1 MKPLKRAQHGRQT
14 YRGIKIIPNATR
26 IESVM
31 VKALSTTVVLA
42 LALVLAQPAPAAQ
55 VHDQHWSLL
64 AGRIF
69 PTLVELG
76 GREGLIPKDQ
86 RLEDV
91 LRARHARLEAC
102 QHQATC
108 LFNAGMW
115 TDPEL
120 AAVADYADRAL
131 AKPAAKSAEP
141 DDGAKARVVR
151 ELRALNEIIKVYG
164 LGGVP
169 INPQI
174 DGPIDQPLTAQFTV
188 TAADAALL
196 GEEGTGDPVA
206 AFDPSIATALALLD
220 VNDRDDAVAFE
231 PLDQAYNGAA
241 AARAAT
247 LDWKSYRYTAILVPG
262 KGPDDSAVPLS
273 ARGKLRIRLAVE
285 RFADGLAPFIIVSGG
300 AVHPRGTTYV
310 EAVEMRKALIERYG
324 IPADRVVLEPYA
336 RYTITN
342 LRNATRRLMALGA
355 PLDKDVLVVSDADQ
369 IKSIDTPDFKVRNQD
384 RLGYQPEVSE
394 ARLSPYEL
402 TFRPSALSQR
412 LNPADPLDP

>member
-1 MKPLKRAQHGRQT
+1 
-14 YRGIKIIPNATR
+14 
-26 IESVM
+26 M
-31 VKALSTTVVLA
+31 VKALSTASVLA
-42 LALVLAQPAPAAQ
+42 LALVLAQPAQAAQ

-69 PTLVELG
+69 PTLVELE
-76 GREGLIPKDQ
+76 GRDATSPKGEA
-86 RLEDV
+86 LEDA
-91 LRARHARLEAC
+91 LKARRVRLDAC

-108 LFNAGMW
+108 LFNASMW
-115 TDPEL
+115 TDQEI
-120 AAVADYADRAL
+120 AVAADYADRTLAKTA
-131 AKPAAKSAEP
+131 AKPADP
-141 DDGAKARVVR
+141 DDGVKVRITR
-151 ELRALNEIIKVYG
+151 ELHGLNDIIKVYG

-174 DGPIDQPLTAQFTV
+174 DGPIDPPLTAQFTV

-196 GEEGTGDPVA
+196 GEDGAADPVA
-206 AFDPSIATALALLD
+206 SLDPSIATALALLD
-220 VNDRDDAVAFE
+220 VNDRDDAIAFE

-241 AARAAT
+241 MARAAT
-247 LDWKSYRYTAILVPG
+247 LDWKTYRYTAILVPG
-262 KGPDDSAVPLS
+262 KGPDDQATPLS
-273 ARGKLRIRLAVE
+273 ARGKLRVRMAAE

-300 AVHPRGTTYV
+300 AVHPRGTKYV

-324 IPADRVVLEPYA
+324 IPVDRIVLEPYA

-355 PLDKDVLVVSDADQ
+355 PLDMDVLVVSDADQ
-369 IKSIDTPDFKVRNQD
+369 IKSIDTPDFKARNQD

-394 ARLSPYEL
+394 TRLSPYEL
-402 TFRPSALSQR
+402 TYRPSALSQR